1 MIQLSH
7 PYTTTGK
14 TITLTVW
21 TFVNKVMSLF
31 NNMLSRSVIGEGDG
45 TPLQYSCLAN
55 PMDRGAWKA
64 AVHGVAEGWT
74 WLSDFTFTFHF
85 HALEK
90 EMATHSSVL
99 PWRSP
104 GTGEPGGLLSM
115 GSHRVGHDWSD
126 LVVVSWSCFLPSNKC
141 FNFVTTV
148 TVHSGNLEPKKI
160 KSVTVSIIS
169 PSICHKVM
177 GPDSMILV
185 FWMLTFKPEVNI
197 FLEFTCFFYDPTY
210 VDSLIFRSS
219 AFSKS
224 NSYIW
229 KFLVQVLLK
238 RGLKDFEHYFARMW
252 NEHNC
257 AVVWTFFVGIAT
269 YNFGFFV
276 LCVFFYMVFNTSS
289 QKMKNYQKGLFTGKT

>member
-1 MIQLSH
+1 MDTFTSNF
-7 PYTTTGK
+7 GFSN
-14 TITLTVW
+14 TL
-21 TFVNKVMSLF
+21 
-31 NNMLSRSVIGEGDG
+31 
-45 TPLQYSCLAN
+45 
-55 PMDRGAWKA
+55 DREAWKVT
-64 AVHGVAEGWT
+64 VHGVAEGWT